1 MIDRPPLVSVIMSAY
16 NSKST
21 IGESI
26 ESILSQSYQNIE
38 LLICNDGSTDDT
50 QIILNSFQKKDSR
63 VRLFQNPK
71 NLGLTASLNTLIAES
86 KGVFIAR
93 QDADDISLP
102 ERLEEQLKYCL
113 VNNYEVVTSRS
124 INKLNN
130 KTLPRFSYFLPYK
143 VLIKF
148 RNPFIHGT
156 LVIKKELLN
165 KVGNYDENFTYAQDY
180 KLYRDLVDRRI
191 KIKKIWK
198 KLYILN
204 TVNNISNIF
213 KSEQSYFA
221 NCVRN
226 RKKP

>member
-1 MIDRPPLVSVIMSAY
+1 MIEFISGILHTKKINYIIVDV
-16 NSKST
+16 NG
-21 IGESI
+21 IG
-26 ESILSQSYQNIE
+26 
-38 LLICNDGSTDDT
+38 
-50 QIILNSFQKKDSR
+50 
-63 VRLFQNPK
+63 
-71 NLGLTASLNTLIAES
+71 
-86 KGVFIAR
+86 
-93 QDADDISLP
+93 
-102 ERLEEQLKYCL
+102 
-113 VNNYEVVTSRS
+113 
-124 INKLNN
+124 
-130 KTLPRFSYFLPYK
+130 YK
-143 VLIKF
+143 ILIKF
-148 RNPFIHGT
+148 KNPFIHGT

-180 KLYRDLVDRRI
+180 KLYRDLIDRRI

>member
-50 QIILNSFQKKDSR
+50 QKILNSFQKKDSR

-71 NLGLTASLNTLIAES
+71 NLGLTASLNILIAES

-102 ERLEEQLKYCL
+102 ERLEEQLKHCL
-113 VNNYEVVTSRS
+113 VNGC
-124 INKLNN
+124 KQ
-130 KTLPRFSYFLPYK
+130 
-143 VLIKF
+143 LI
-148 RNPFIHGT
+148 RNSG
-156 LVIKKELLN
+156 
-165 KVGNYDENFTYAQDY
+165 
-180 KLYRDLVDRRI
+180 
-191 KIKKIWK
+191 
-198 KLYILN
+198 
-204 TVNNISNIF
+204 IF
-213 KSEQSYFA
+213 CF
-221 NCVRN
+221 
-226 RKKP
+226 